1 MGHRERL
8 ISDKSYA
15 KYLFFDSEIKKE
27 DYSNEFRIAIL
38 RNYTVEMLVPVLRGE
53 VALQSTFPDVY
64 VGEYDNV
71 LQEVMQRESSLY
83 TFNPNVINVS
93 ICLQNLSPKLAHE
106 YTSLSYAQII
116 DEVDRIRNF
125 YANVIGAVRENTNA
139 AVLIENLY
147 REPVACAGILD
158 YQLKT
163 AEKNIVEE
171 LNKAI
176 YDLAIQ
182 HENVYVVDVNSIIYE
197 LGYKNAV
204 DYQAWDKSKNPF
216 SKEMLVSLGQ
226 EYMQYYSVLLGK
238 MKKCIVLDCDNT
250 LWGGIVGED
259 GPYGIQIGD
268 DYPGI
273 AYKHFQQE
281 IIHLKNRGVI
291 IALCSKNNEQD
302 VWEVFD
308 SNTNMVL
315 SKDDIVAF
323 EINWDSKAEN
333 IKKIAERINIGLDS
347 IVFVDDSHFECE
359 LVRNQLPEVEVIQL
373 GKNISENASLIRR
386 CRLFSS
392 LTLTEDDKNRNA
404 TYKAE
409 QVRKNLQAKYSTMDE
424 YLSSLNMKAT
434 IRRNMQED
442 VPRIAQMTQKTNQF
456 NLTTRRY
463 TESDIIGYI
472 DSGSVDV
479 ISIKLADDISDMG
492 IIGAAVIL
500 YKDKIALI
508 DTFLLSCRALGRR
521 VEDVLYEYVVQQAK
535 KRHCV
540 ALQGE
545 YIRTKKNKQVEDLYE
560 RFGMNKL
567 SCKSNDIVIWQTD
580 SFEFKKPEFITVL
593 EV

>member
-1 MGHRERL
+1 MGHRESL
-8 ISDKSYA
+8 VSDKSYA
-15 KYLFFDSEIKKE
+15 KYLFFDSEINKE

-38 RNYTVEMLVPVLRGE
+38 RNYTVEMLIPVLRGE
-53 VALQSTFPDVY
+53 VALQSTFPAVY

-71 LQEVMQRESSLY
+71 FQEVMQGESSLY
-83 TFNPNVINVS
+83 KFKPDVINIS
-93 ICLQNLSPKLAHE
+93 ICLQNLSPKLAYE
-106 YTSLSYAQII
+106 YTSLSYTQITT
-116 DEVDRIRNF
+116 EVERIRNF
-125 YANVIGAVRENTNA
+125 YANVIIAIRENTNA

-147 REPVACAGILD
+147 RESVACAGILD
-158 YQLKT
+158 YQLKIS
-163 AEKNIVEE
+163 EKNIVDE

-176 YDLAIQ
+176 YDLALQ

-259 GPYGIQIGD
+259 GPYGLKIGD

-281 IIHLKNRGVI
+281 IIHLKNRGI
-291 IALCSKNNEQD
+291 IITLCSKNNEQD

-308 SNTNMVL
+308 SNPNMVL
-315 SKDDIVAF
+315 SKNDIVDF

-347 IVFVDDSHFECE
+347 IVFVDDSPFECE

-373 GKNISENASLIRR
+373 SKNISENASLIRS
-386 CRLFSS
+386 CRLFNS
-392 LTLTEDDKNRNA
+392 LALTEDDKTRNA

-409 QVRKNLQAKYSTMDE
+409 QVRKNLQSKYNTMDE
-424 YLSSLNMKAT
+424 YLSSLNMKAI
-434 IRRNMQED
+434 IRRNMPED

-472 DSGSVDV
+472 DSGSADV

-492 IIGAAVIL
+492 IIGAAIIL

-535 KRHCV
+535 RRRCIS
-540 ALQGE
+540 LQGE
-545 YIRTKKNKQVEDLYE
+545 YICTKKNQQVEDLYE

-567 SCKSNDIVIWQTD
+567 SCQFNDVVIWQTE
-580 SFEFKKPEFITVL
+580 SFLFKKPDFIKVT

>member
-1 MGHRERL
+1 MGHRESL

-64 VGEYDNV
+64 VGEYDTV
-71 LQEVMQRESSLY
+71 LQEVMYRESRVY
-83 TFNPNVINVS
+83 TFSPDVINIS
-93 ICLQNLSPKLAHE
+93 ICLQNLSPKLAYE
-106 YTSLSYAQII
+106 YPSLSYAQII
-116 DEVDRIRNF
+116 AEVDRIRNF
-125 YANVIGAVRENTNA
+125 YANVIRAVRENTNA

-158 YQLKT
+158 YQLKP

-308 SNTNMVL
+308 SNPNMVL

-373 GKNISENASLIRR
+373 GKNISENASLLRR
-386 CRLFSS
+386 CRLFNS

-409 QVRKNLQAKYSTMDE
+409 QVRKTLQAKYSTMDE
-424 YLSSLNMKAT
+424 YLSSLNMKAV
-434 IRRNMQED
+434 IRRNMTED

-472 DSGSVDV
+472 DSGSADV
-479 ISIKLADDISDMG
+479 ISIKLADDVSDMG
-492 IIGAAVIL
+492 IIGAAVIH

-560 RFGMNKL
+560 RFGMTKL
-567 SCKSNDIVIWQTD
+567 SCKSNDVVIWQTD

>member
-38 RNYTVEMLVPVLRGE
+38 RNYTVEILVPVLRGE

-83 TFNPNVINVS
+83 TFNPDVINVS
-93 ICLQNLSPKLAHE
+93 ICLQNLSPKLTHE

-472 DSGSVDV
+472 DSGSADV

-492 IIGAAVIL
+492 IIGAAIIF

-508 DTFLLSCRALGRR
+508 DSFLLSCRALGRR
-521 VEDVLYEYVVQQAK
+521 IEDVLYGYVVQQAK

>member
-1 MGHRERL
+1 MGCKEDL
-8 ISDKSYA
+8 FLNKSYA
-15 KYLFFDSEIKKE
+15 KYLFFDSEINKE

-38 RNYTVEMLVPVLRGE
+38 RNYTVEMLIPVLRGE
-53 VALQSTFPDVY
+53 VALQSTFPAVY

-71 LQEVMQRESSLY
+71 FQEVMQGKSSLY
-83 TFNPNVINVS
+83 KFKPDVINIS
-93 ICLQNLSPKLAHE
+93 ICLQNLSPKLAYE
-106 YTSLSYAQII
+106 YTSLSYTQITT
-116 DEVDRIRNF
+116 EVERIRNF
-125 YANVIGAVRENTNA
+125 YANVIIAIRENTNA

-147 REPVACAGILD
+147 RESVACAGILD
-158 YQLKT
+158 YQLKIS
-163 AEKNIVEE
+163 EKNIVDE

-176 YDLAIQ
+176 YDLALQ

-259 GPYGIQIGD
+259 GPYGLKIGD

-281 IIHLKNRGVI
+281 IIHLKNRGI
-291 IALCSKNNEQD
+291 IITLCSKNNEQD

-308 SNTNMVL
+308 SNPNMVL
-315 SKDDIVAF
+315 SKNDIVDF

-347 IVFVDDSHFECE
+347 IVFVDDSPFECE

-386 CRLFSS
+386 CRLFNS
-392 LTLTEDDKNRNA
+392 LALTEDDKNRNA
-404 TYKAE
+404 SYKAE
-409 QVRKNLQAKYSTMDE
+409 QVRKNLQSKYNTMDE
-424 YLSSLNMKAT
+424 YLSSLNMKAI
-434 IRRNMQED
+434 IRRNMPED

-472 DSGSVDV
+472 DSGSADV

-492 IIGAAVIL
+492 IIGAAIIL

-535 KRHCV
+535 RRRCIS
-540 ALQGE
+540 LQGE
-545 YIRTKKNKQVEDLYE
+545 YIRTKKNQQVEDLYE

-567 SCKSNDIVIWQTD
+567 SCQFNDVVIWQTE
-580 SFEFKKPEFITVL
+580 SFLFKKPDFIKVT